1 MATSAMAY
9 LDPLVS
15 RGQFAMI
22 ENRLL
27 RSEHRRLREERR
39 LVRELLK
46 LQILESASLHAENRC
61 VREEMIN
68 RRSVGPHGPLLSSQ
82 GFRHDLRG
90 GAR

>member
-1 MATSAMAY
+1 MARSAMAY

-68 RRSVGPHGPLLSSQ
+68 RRSVGPPRPAVTQSRLPT
-82 GFRHDLRG
+82 
-90 GAR
+90 